1 MKNLAIK
8 ALTLLSF
15 VGLMGS
21 FVAYRA
27 GWFGET
33 TSAIQLSPNGSALK
47 TKKLKKQVKKHEFA
61 IKVDSPRKKNPNAKS
76 GKVFKTKTDTGLVV
90 MPSSK
95 SAVIFR
101 PKKKKKLP
109 IMPSSKS
116 GAIFKPKKK
125 KKLPIMPS
133 SKSGVIFTPKKDTSK
148 KKKATKKKK

>member
-47 TKKLKKQVKKHEFA
+47 TKKKKLKKQVKKHEFA

-76 GKVFKTKTDTGLVV
+76 GKVFKTKTDTSLVV

-95 SAVIFR
+95 SVVNSNPRRRKNCPLCPA
-101 PKKKKKLP
+101 
-109 IMPSSKS
+109 PSQ
-116 GAIFKPKKK
+116 
-125 KKLPIMPS
+125 
-133 SKSGVIFTPKKDTSK
+133 V
-148 KKKATKKKK
+148 